1 MNNKKHVI
9 ITRYEQ
15 ISAFGCGIQALEQ
28 AKMDVLFNAGEQV
41 APHYG
46 ATKDY
51 DFFRLTSLVS
61 NQETRQMDELGRIT
75 VTCAHLVLQQ
85 EQNINKEKTGIF
97 LGGGFGCQVSN
108 QSFIDSLIEH
118 GSRFVK
124 PIVFRNTA
132 SNAPAGHLAINFAL
146 TGTNIVFNSGMV
158 SGAQALALAFHELHS
173 GESEVIL
180 TGASDCCTPLLV
192 ERYRQQTQQNTV
204 SNPIPLLDG
213 AMIGVLRLSEI
224 TTPGWHL
231 LAVNLGRISASAPSR
246 TLTALIEDCLVRAGI
261 DFEQVDNV
269 LLNAG
274 ASCYWSRRSEPQTL
288 NQVIEI
294 LSEILPVQVENTA
307 VVPMLALAQALQN
320 LPKSMPPLLFMPE
333 AQKTNCSN
341 NGYFIFCTVGHD
353 ENAVILVLNYL
364 TTEN

>member
-1 MNNKKHVI
+1 MNHKKHVI
-9 ITRYEQ
+9 ITAYEQ
-15 ISAFGCGIQALEQ
+15 ISAFGCGRQALEP
-28 AKMDVLFNAGEQV
+28 AKMDMLFNTDEQV

-46 ATKDY
+46 PTKDY
-51 DFFRLTSLVS
+51 DFFRLTGLSS
-61 NQETRQMDELGRIT
+61 NQETRQMDQLAKIT
-75 VTCAHLVLQQ
+75 VACTHLVLQQ
-85 EQNINKEKTGIF
+85 EPDINKEKTGIF

-118 GSRFVK
+118 GPRFVK
-124 PIVFRNTA
+124 PVVFRNTA
-132 SNAPAGHLAINFAL
+132 SNAPAGHLAIHFDL
-146 TGTNIVFNSGMV
+146 TGTNVVFNSGMV
-158 SGAQALALAFHELHS
+158 SGAQALALAFHELHR

-192 ERYRQQTQQNTV
+192 ERYRQQTQPNTV

-213 AMIGVLRLSEI
+213 AMIAVLRLGEI

-261 DFEQVDNV
+261 DFEQVAHV

-274 ASCYWSRRSEPQTL
+274 ASCHWSRRSESQTL

-294 LSEILPVQVENTA
+294 LTEILPVHVENTA
-307 VVPMLALAQALQN
+307 VVPMLAFAQALQN
-320 LPKSMPPLLFMPE
+320 LPKSIPPQLFMLEP
-333 AQKTNCSN
+333 QKTDCSN

-353 ENAVILVLNYL
+353 ENAVILVLNYIHK
-364 TTEN
+364 